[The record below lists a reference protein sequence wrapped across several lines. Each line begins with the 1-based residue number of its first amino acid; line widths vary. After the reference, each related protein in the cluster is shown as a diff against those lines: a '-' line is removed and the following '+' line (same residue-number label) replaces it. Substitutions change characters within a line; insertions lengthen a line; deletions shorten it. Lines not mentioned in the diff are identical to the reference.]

1 MIFSI
6 AKTLG
11 KALGVDSKAGQRGFA
26 TGVFKRASQTL
37 DEDAEDRQ
45 EQINRIAEFKIERD
59 QREQER
65 YLKEYRENKE
75 KLKGIA
81 GKVGGVDG
89 AEWLVRTY
97 GIEEAT
103 KKADQL
109 EVLQGMGSDI
119 SFLTKD
125 ENKTTLDDLT
135 AFVTSAPEIAKI
147 EPVRDT
153 GILAR
158 FGLAPDIA
166 EEAQKRADAAVSD
179 LGYGRVRGVSLG
191 DMPEASGFDTSDL
204 GMMADFKDEAR
215 RQIVLAQ
222 RAKEAGDT
230 EGYKRHR
237 SRANEMISVNRMMD
251 VKQVTES
258 STRSNLKLLTGQ
270 IGQAA
275 GFNTEFYTD
284 ANGQTMHK
292 TNFQETVDASTA
304 QSAAAMVNE
313 LYVQAVNAG
322 VNSGTALRVVTEAIA
337 KNRMPVFTPA
347 GATGA
352 PTFEI
357 GTTRLVEEGFVGG
370 KGEYGPQTET
380 PVVTA
385 PETDTVTST
394 TPDSIQALINRHNS
408 TNSPG
413 RRQAILAEILDA
425 ASVASEEELPSD
437 IRSKLIR

>member
-11 KALGVDSKAGQRGFA
+11 KAMGVDSKAGQRGFA
-26 TGVFKRASQTL
+26 TGVFKRASQTI
-37 DEDAEDRQ
+37 DEDAEERQ

-75 KLKGIA
+75 KIKGIA

-97 GIEEAT
+97 GIEEAV

-147 EPVRDT
+147 GPVRDT

-179 LGYGRVRGVSLG
+179 MGYGRVRDVSLG

-222 RAKEAGDT
+222 RAKEAGDM

-237 SRANEMISVNRMMD
+237 SRANEMISFNRMMD

-258 STRSNLKLLTGQ
+258 GSRSNFRLLSGQ

-275 GFNTEFYTD
+275 GFKTEFYTD
-284 ANGQTMHK
+284 ANGQTSHK
-292 TNFQETVDASTA
+292 TSYQETTDNAKA
-304 QSAAAMVNE
+304 MQAAGFVNE
-313 LYVQAVNAG
+313 LYTQAVNAG
-322 VNSGTALRVVTEAIA
+322 VAPGTALRVVNEAIA
-337 KNRMPVFTPA
+337 QNRMPVFTPA
-347 GATGA
+347 GETGA
-352 PTFEI
+352 PTFAI
-357 GTTRLVEEGFVGG
+357 GTTRLVEGGFVGG
-370 KGEYGPQTET
+370 KGAYAPQTET
-380 PVVTA
+380 PVVDD
-385 PETDTVTST
+385 PVTDTDTNTAS
-394 TPDSIQALINRHNS
+394 PSLQSLINQHNS
-408 TNSPG
+408 ASSQAD
-413 RRQAILAEILDA
+413 RSAILAEIA
-425 ASVASEEELPSD
+425 AAEGVASVDD
-437 IRSKLIR
+437 ISPQTRAKLN